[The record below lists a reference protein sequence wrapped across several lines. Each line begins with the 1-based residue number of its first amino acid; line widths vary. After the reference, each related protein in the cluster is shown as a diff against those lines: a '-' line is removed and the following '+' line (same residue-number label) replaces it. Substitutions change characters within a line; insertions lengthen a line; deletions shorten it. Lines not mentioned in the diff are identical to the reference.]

1 MDQRWTY
8 RCYPTP
14 EQQQALSR
22 TFGCC
27 RYVYNWALA
36 ERSRAFKEGQRMSY
50 ADSDRAMTVLKRQ
63 PETAWLNE
71 VSSVPL
77 QQALRQLQTAFS
89 NFFAKRTRYPSFR
102 CKGQNDTAAY
112 TLSAFKLD
120 RKNRTLSFAKIG
132 RMKVRWDRPVPSAPT
147 TATIIRKPSGRW
159 FVSLVVKVDVE
170 SLPMT
175 GAEVGID
182 FGINRL
188 ATLSTGERVGN
199 PRHLATRA
207 RRLAKAQ
214 RQLARKQK
222 GSRRR
227 LLAKRRVARIHEKI
241 GNCRKDTAEKLAI
254 DLVRRFDVI
263 HLEDLNLRG
272 MVKNHSLARSLS
284 DVGIGMAV
292 RTIERK
298 AAMYGKTTVKVDRWF
313 PSSKMCSCCGR
324 IVDSMPLSIREWTCK
339 ACGSTHDRDDNAAK
353 NILAAGQA
361 VTARGG
367 HVRAAVPLGAEAGDL

>member
-1 MDQRWTY
+1 
-8 RCYPTP
+8 
-14 EQQQALSR
+14 
-22 TFGCC
+22 
-27 RYVYNWALA
+27 
-36 ERSRAFKEGQRMSY
+36 MSY
-50 ADSDRAMTVLKRQ
+50 AESDRAMTTLKRQ
-63 PETAWLNE
+63 PETAWLND

-77 QQALRQLQTAFS
+77 QQALRQLQTAFA
-89 NFFAKRTRYPSFR
+89 NFFAKRSSYPSFR
-102 CKGQNDTAAY
+102 RKGQNDTAAY

-120 RKNRTLSFAKIG
+120 RSNRNLSVAKIG
-132 RMKVRWDRPVPSAPT
+132 RLKVRWDRPVPSAPT

-159 FVSLVVKVDVE
+159 FVSFVVEVE
-170 SLPMT
+170 IDPLPLT
-175 GAEVGID
+175 SVEVGID

-199 PRHLATRA
+199 PRHLTTRA

-214 RQLARKQK
+214 RKLARKQT

-227 LLAKRRVARIHEKI
+227 FLAKRRVARIHEKI

-263 HLEDLNLRG
+263 YLEDLNLRG

-284 DVGIGMAV
+284 DAGIGMAV

-313 PSSKMCSCCGR
+313 PSSKMCSSCGR
-324 IVDSMPLSIREWTCK
+324 VVESLPLSVREWTCK

-367 HVRAAVPLGAEAGDL
+367 HVSAAVPSGAEANGL

>member
-1 MDQRWTY
+1 MD
-8 RCYPTP
+8 
-14 EQQQALSR
+14 LSVLPDAR
-22 TFGCC
+22 TAASAVAHVRLLPLCLQLGSG
-27 RYVYNWALA
+27 RTIARLQ
-36 ERSRAFKEGQRMSY
+36 EGQRMSY

-159 FVSLVVKVDVE
+159 FVSLVVKVDVKP
-170 SLPMT
+170 LPMT

-227 LLAKRRVARIHEKI
+227 FLAKRRVARIHEKI

-298 AAMYGKTTVKVDRWF
+298 AAMYGKRRSRSIAGFRRARCALVAGVSSIPCPCPSVNGRARRAVRPTTATTMR
-313 PSSKMCSCCGR
+313 PRTSSPPGR
-324 IVDSMPLSIREWTCK
+324 R
-339 ACGSTHDRDDNAAK
+339 
-353 NILAAGQA
+353 
-361 VTARGG
+361 
-367 HVRAAVPLGAEAGDL
+367 